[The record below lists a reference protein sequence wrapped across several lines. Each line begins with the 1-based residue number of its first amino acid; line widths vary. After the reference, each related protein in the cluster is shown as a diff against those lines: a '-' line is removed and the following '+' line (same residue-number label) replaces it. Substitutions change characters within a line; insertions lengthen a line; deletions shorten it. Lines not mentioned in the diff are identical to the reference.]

1 MAAME
6 DVPEALRPPIP
17 LALAKAVDAIPG
29 EDAMPGGSMYEPKF
43 DGYRA
48 SLSVGTEGASLWSR
62 QGKDLS
68 RYFPELLEGAEA
80 QIPPGCVLDGEAV
93 IWTADRLDFDALQRR
108 LVTARRALPA
118 LAREHP
124 ASFVAFDL
132 LAVAGHDI
140 RATALAGRRELLE
153 ELAADWSP
161 PLNLSPVTRDR
172 SEALQWFEDMPA
184 VGVEGVMVKAAGQE
198 YRGGVRQW
206 WKVKRRQTSDV
217 VCAAVIGPITRPQY
231 VVVGLPI
238 EGRLRIV
245 GRSSALT
252 AAAARE
258 LAAQLHKPST
268 PHPWPETIT
277 ETMLNRF
284 SKDKGPVSLT
294 LVEPMVVE
302 ISADVAWSGNA
313 FRHSVRY
320 VRARPE
326 LAPADV
332 EPPRH

>member
-1 MAAME
+1 M
-6 DVPEALRPPIP
+6 
-17 LALAKAVDAIPG
+17 
-29 EDAMPGGSMYEPKF
+29 
-43 DGYRA
+43 
-48 SLSVGTEGASLWSR
+48 
-62 QGKDLS
+62 
-68 RYFPELLEGAEA
+68 
-80 QIPPGCVLDGEAV
+80 
-93 IWTADRLDFDALQRR
+93 
-108 LVTARRALPA
+108 VTARQALPA

-153 ELAADWSP
+153 HLAADWSP

-184 VGVEGVMVKAAGQE
+184 VGVEGLMVKGAGQE
-198 YRGGVRQW
+198 YQGGVRQW
-206 WKVKRRQTSDV
+206 WKVKRRQTVDV

-231 VVVGLPI
+231 VVVGLPM

-258 LAAQLHKPST
+258 LAAQLHQPAAA
-268 PHPWPETIT
+268 HPWPDIIT

-294 LVEPMVVE
+294 LVEPIVVE

-320 VRARPE
+320 VRTRPE

-332 EPPRH
+332 EPPQR